1 MSGAPSSSPL
11 RLEAR
16 GLHKRYNVPV
26 LTDFDFTLAPGEV
39 HALVGSNGAGKSTF
53 ARILCGLTPASAGTL
68 RLDGEPYT
76 PTSKAQATANGVVM
90 VLQELNLIPTLSVAE
105 NLGFE
110 DLPSRFGF
118 IDRPE
123 LRRRAQAALKLVGLG
138 HIDPDQPAGELGVGQ
153 QQLVEIAAALTREC
167 RMLILDEPSAALTAT
182 ETEELF
188 ARIRDLQAKG
198 VAIIYVSHRMDE
210 IRRIADR
217 VTVLRDGR
225 HIATHPAK
233 ELDVNELIREMAGH
247 AQVIKTANRAGS
259 RRKGSNA
266 KVKDSSKSLTFAFDP
281 LSSGIAFAVRGLCA
295 PPLLRDISLEVHA
308 GEIVGIAGL
317 VGAGRTELLRA
328 IYGADP
334 ITAGEIE
341 LGGTVTVIPDPAAAV
356 AAGMGMVPED
366 RKADGLLLPRSILAN
381 TTLACHDRLSQRGW
395 MDTTAARDAT
405 LEAASAMALKYDDL
419 HQPVAEL
426 SGGNQQKAV
435 IARWLMRNS
444 SVLLLDEPTRGV
456 DAAAKDSIYQLM
468 ADLAARGKALL
479 MVSSEL
485 PELMANCDRILVMS
499 TGRIVGEFAP
509 DDWSEERIT
518 AAAFAGHMGTAQ
530 S

>member
-1 MSGAPSSSPL
+1 MSADASNSTL

-16 GLHKRYNVPV
+16 GVHKRYNVPV
-26 LTDFDFTLAPGEV
+26 LTDFDFTLRAGEV

-53 ARILCGLTPASAGTL
+53 ARILCGLTPAHAGTL
-68 RLDGEPYT
+68 QLDGEPYV
-76 PTSKAQATANGVVM
+76 PASKAHATASGIVM

-110 DLPSRFGF
+110 NLPARFGF
-118 IDRPE
+118 IDRRE
-123 LRRRAQAALKLVGLG
+123 LRTRARAALALVGLDRV
-138 HIDPDQPAGELGVGQ
+138 DPDQPAGELGVGQ

-167 RMLILDEPSAALTAT
+167 RVLILDEPSAALTAT

-198 VAIIYVSHRMDE
+198 VAVIYVSHRMDE

-225 HIATHPAK
+225 HIATHAAK
-233 ELDVNELIREMAGH
+233 DLDIDELIREMAGH
-247 AQVIKTANRAGS
+247 AQVIKSRARVSTTTAEVA
-259 RRKGSNA
+259 
-266 KVKDSSKSLTFAFDP
+266 L
-281 LSSGIAFAVRGLCA
+281 AVDDLHA
-295 PPLLRDISLEVHA
+295 PPLLHNINLKVHA

-334 ITAGEIE
+334 IARGAIKLRGHLTS
-341 LGGTVTVIPDPAAAV
+341 IPDPTAAV
-356 AAGMGMVPED
+356 RAGIGMVPED
-366 RKADGLLLPRSILAN
+366 RKADGLLLPQSVLAN
-381 TTLACHDRLSQRGW
+381 TTLASHDRLSRRGW
-395 MDTTAARDAT
+395 MDPAEARRTTLATTA
-405 LEAASAMALKYDDL
+405 AMALKYDDL
-419 HQPVAEL
+419 DQAVAEL

-435 IARWLMRNS
+435 IARWLLRDT

-456 DAAAKDSIYQLM
+456 DAAAKDSIYHLM

-485 PELMANCDRILVMS
+485 PELMSNCDRILVMS
-499 TGRIVGEFAP
+499 TGRIVGEFTP
-509 DDWSEERIT
+509 DNWSEADIT
-518 AAAFAGHMGTAQ
+518 AAAFAGHMDTPQ
-530 S
+530 NRPS

>member
-1 MSGAPSSSPL
+1 M
-11 RLEAR
+11 
-16 GLHKRYNVPV
+16 HKRYNVPV
-26 LTDFDFTLAPGEV
+26 LTDFDFTLQAGEV

-53 ARILCGLTPASAGTL
+53 ARILCGLTPASAGNL

-76 PTSKAQATANGVVM
+76 PESKAYATASGIVM

-110 DLPSRFGF
+110 DLPARFGF
-118 IDRPE
+118 INRNE
-123 LRRRAQAALKLVGLG
+123 LRRRARAALALVGLE
-138 HIDPDQPAGELGVGQ
+138 HVDPDQPAGELGVGQ

-167 RMLILDEPSAALTAT
+167 RVLILDEPSAALTAT

-188 ARIRDLQAKG
+188 TRIRDLRAKG

-225 HIATHPAK
+225 HIATHATK
-233 ELDVNELIREMAGH
+233 DLDIDELIREMAGH
-247 AQVIKTANRAGS
+247 AQVIKTEARVSTTTA
-259 RRKGSNA
+259 
-266 KVKDSSKSLTFAFDP
+266 D
-281 LSSGIAFAVRGLCA
+281 IALAVRGLNA
-295 PPLLRDISLEVHA
+295 PPLLQDISLQVHA

-334 ITAGEIE
+334 ITSGSIE
-341 LGGTVTVIPDPAAAV
+341 LHGSLTTIANPSAAV
-356 AAGMGMVPED
+356 QAGIGMVPED
-366 RKADGLLLPRSILAN
+366 RKADGLMLPQSILAN
-381 TTLACHDRLSQRGW
+381 TTLASLDRLSHRGW
-395 MDTTAARDAT
+395 MNTDEARRAT
-405 LEAASAMALKYDDL
+405 LATTSAMALKYDDL
-419 HQPVAEL
+419 DQPVSEL

-435 IARWLMRNS
+435 IARWLLRDT

-485 PELMANCDRILVMS
+485 PELMINCDRILVMS
-499 TGRIVGEFAP
+499 TGRIVGEFTP
-509 DDWSEERIT
+509 DNWSETAIT
-518 AAAFAGHMGTAQ
+518 AAAFAGHLGNSANR
-530 S
+530 SS